1 MNRKSIVIK
10 KIRHRGSDRIALFF
24 SYDLNLLLR
33 DQLRKVNAR
42 YSKTHKCWYCDYHS
56 ANYKT
61 IKEILAHLQLEF
73 KLETTLKGADF
84 KSNRETL
91 PIAKKEKSALQRMTS
106 AEAYDFAHKPQR
118 TVDPRLKYSL
128 LDDVGKY
135 WVLKMNYVAPIVKQ
149 LKVVKGVHWNEKH
162 KVYML
167 FRHPAVKK
175 KVEEIIGV
183 EIFPKNYFRS
193 GEKVKKTTTVHL
205 MAHDADR
212 RFMRLY
218 LPDNSRLIEVV
229 KRLSYS
235 RYSKRVKC
243 YLVPATPKMLSALE
257 YHFEPTEAEIE
268 NNLPEKYLK
277 EKNAINAKA
286 KQLSNV
292 KQHLLQTVP
301 ERAEGYLH
309 DLMNMIL
316 AMNYSSSTLKTY
328 SGAFITFLAFHDYK
342 APEEISRKEVVAY
355 LAQFSERGL
364 SSASGHAAL
373 NALKFY
379 FKHVLQWKDTD
390 WDLPRPKK
398 EKPLPEVLSMDE
410 CKRVFDAVNNSKHKL
425 ILLMTYGAGLRVSE
439 VVSLRWADIDFG
451 EHKIHIKGAK
461 GKKDRI
467 VMLPYSVVCYLE
479 DYMGLE
485 GSEGYVFKGQ
495 IAGEP
500 YSSKSVQSVMRKA
513 IKRSGIQKK
522 ATVHTLRHSFAT
534 HLLENGTD
542 IRYIQKF
549 LGHSSI
555 KTTTVYTHVSK
566 VKSAEIQSPLD
577 RLVDFDSK
585 NSDKR

>member
-1 MNRKSIVIK
+1 M
-10 KIRHRGSDRIALFF
+10 
-24 SYDLNLLLR
+24 
-33 DQLRKVNAR
+33 
-42 YSKTHKCWYCDYHS
+42 KT
-56 ANYKT
+56 
-61 IKEILAHLQLEF
+61 
-73 KLETTLKGADF
+73 
-84 KSNRETL
+84 
-91 PIAKKEKSALQRMTS
+91 
-106 AEAYDFAHKPQR
+106 
-118 TVDPRLKYSL
+118 
-128 LDDVGKY
+128 
-135 WVLKMNYVAPIVKQ
+135 
-149 LKVVKGVHWNEKH
+149 VKGVHWNEKH

-167 FRHPAVKK
+167 LRHPEVKK
-175 KVEEIIGV
+175 KMEEIIGV
-183 EIFPKNYFRS
+183 ELFPKNYYRS
-193 GEKVKKTTTVHL
+193 GEKVKKSTSVVL
-205 MAHDADR
+205 MAHDADK

-235 RYSKRVKC
+235 RFSKRAKC
-243 YLVPATPKMLSALE
+243 YLLPATPKMLTALE
-257 YHFEPTEAEIE
+257 YHFEPTEARIE
-268 NNLPEKYLK
+268 NNLPEKYLS
-277 EKNAINAKA
+277 ERHSINAKA

-292 KQHLLQTVP
+292 KQHLLQAVP
-301 ERAEGYLH
+301 ERAEGYLY

-316 AMNYSSSTLKTY
+316 AMNYSPSTLKTY
-328 SGAFITFLAFHDYK
+328 SGAFITFMAFHDYK
-342 APEEISRKEVVAY
+342 DPREISRKEVIAY

-379 FKHVLQWKDTD
+379 FKYVLEWKDTA
-390 WDLPRPKK
+390 WEIPRPKK

-410 CKRVFDAVNNSKHKL
+410 CKRVFDSVNNGKHKL

-439 VVSLRWADIDFG
+439 VVTLRWADIDFG
-451 EHKIHIKGAK
+451 EYKIHIKGAK

-500 YSSKSVQSVMRKA
+500 YSSGSVQSVMRNA
-513 IKRSGIQKK
+513 IKKTGIQKK

-542 IRYIQKF
+542 IRFIQKF

-555 KTTTVYTHVSK
+555 KTTTIYTHVSK
-566 VKSAEIQSPLD
+566 RSSAKIQSPLD
-577 RLVDFDSK
+577 RLMDFNSK
-585 NSDKR
+585 NSDKS